1 MAEKLPH
8 DKLIERLDEPGWR
21 AVTGNKATPVEGT
34 LRQMVEAA
42 HDERKQ
48 GRATR
53 LLQHIATEVEID
65 MIQLENLWHYLGLP
79 V

>member
-1 MAEKLPH
+1 MEKLTH
-8 DKLIERLDEPGWR
+8 DELTERLDEPGWR
-21 AVTGNKATPVEGT
+21 TIAGNKAMPLEGT

-42 HDERKQ
+42 HERHKQ
-48 GRATR
+48 GRAAG
-53 LLQHIATEVEID
+53 LLQHIATQIEID